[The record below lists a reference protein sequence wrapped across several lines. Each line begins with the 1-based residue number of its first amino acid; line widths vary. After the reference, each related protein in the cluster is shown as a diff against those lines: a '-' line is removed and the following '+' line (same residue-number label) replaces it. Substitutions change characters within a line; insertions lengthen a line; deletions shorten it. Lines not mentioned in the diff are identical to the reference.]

1 MGGALCGAG
10 GYQGGARAM
19 IATVQIRLLAD
30 SETEAR
36 AAIEALR
43 SAVGAARI
51 ALSSPSEGRR
61 GGWLAY
67 GTFQFD
73 ADEPPAT
80 HAPAPASTGP
90 TTRLAASG
98 KTRKLRRP

>member
-1 MGGALCGAG
+1 
-10 GYQGGARAM
+10 M
-19 IATVQIRLLAD
+19 ISTVQIRLIAG
-30 SETEAR
+30 SEAEAR

-51 ALSSPSEGRR
+51 AFQAPRLGHRDDQ
-61 GGWLAY
+61 WLAY

-73 ADEPPAT
+73 ADEPPT
-80 HAPAPASTGP
+80 ITVPPAATGP
-90 TTRLAASG
+90 TTRLAETS